1 MSTVVSIN
9 LVIKKYMKQKK
20 CNAGKVIAI
29 SAGVAALAAAGYFF
43 FGPNGD
49 KNRKKMKGW
58 MIKMKGEI
66 VEKMEAV
73 KEVTEPV
80 YHSIVDSVAK
90 KYAGSAG
97 KGEIEGLVKELKTHW
112 KSISGTKSKVKKAAK
127 KTVKKATP
135 KKKK

>member
-1 MSTVVSIN
+1 M
-9 LVIKKYMKQKK
+9 KKNKS
-20 CNAGKVIAI
+20 NVGKVIAI

-43 FGPNGD
+43 FGPNGE

-66 VEKMEAV
+66 VEKMEKV
-73 KEVTEPV
+73 KHVTEPL

-90 KYAGSAG
+90 KYSATVD
-97 KGEIEGLVKELKTHW
+97 KKELASIVKELKTHW
-112 KSISGTKSKVKKAAK
+112 NSISGKKPTVK
-127 KTVKKATP
+127 KTVKKAVS